1 MALGQAFITF
11 IDVAES
17 SRRFFDAIVDILNE
31 AFPDVDDKSGISL
44 PGETGLVIKCLDG
57 FIAVCGSSGEK
68 LAKLQ
73 TENRGIA
80 YLLKNNATF
89 SEKLSFVENSLE
101 GHEVFFNDI
110 RNALEWVFEKMSPSG
125 SLVSLPIHGQEMI
138 LRGSKYN
145 SIPASA
151 RSFLTYLCGHATGK
165 ARAP

>member
-1 MALGQAFITF
+1 MLYHIETKENIWISSKNARYFKRIFENREFVRCLYEQHMALGQAFITF

-57 FIAVCGSSGEK
+57 LIAVCGSSGEK

-89 SEKLSFVENSLE
+89 SEKLSFVETVWKATKYSL
-101 GHEVFFNDI
+101 
-110 RNALEWVFEKMSPSG
+110 
-125 SLVSLPIHGQEMI
+125 MI
-138 LRGSKYN
+138 YAMRLKG
-145 SIPASA
+145 
-151 RSFLTYLCGHATGK
+151 FLK
-165 ARAP
+165 K